1 VAATLIGV
9 FFVSIFEL
17 NAVCLRYIESSK
29 EAVAAIAAVQD
40 RSEVLRNSAFSDL
53 TTSSYVQGLLA
64 NPANA
69 SDYTQRMTEIV
80 QLSAYP
86 TPSTPNGVT
95 QFTRHTDGTV
105 SQDSTATDLGTT
117 LVKVSISQSWT
128 AVLGARSRSE
138 STTLIIANG
147 TKK

>member
-1 VAATLIGV
+1 MAATLIGV

-69 SDYTQRMTEIV
+69 SDYTQRMTEVV

-86 TPSTPNGVT
+86 TANGVT

>member
-69 SDYTQRMTEIV
+69 SDYTQRMTEVV

-86 TPSTPNGVT
+86 TANGVT

>member
-1 VAATLIGV
+1 MLAATLVGV

-40 RSEVLRNSAFSDL
+40 RSEVLRNSAFTDL

-69 SDYTQRMTEIV
+69 SDYTNKMTEVV

-86 TPSTPNGVT
+86 TANGVT

-105 SQDSTATDLGTT
+105 SLDSTATGLGTT
-117 LVKVSISQSWT
+117 LVQVSISQSWT
-128 AVLGARSRSE
+128 AVLGGRARSE
-138 STTLIIANG
+138 ATTMIVSNG

>member
-1 VAATLIGV
+1 MVAATLIGV

-69 SDYTQRMTEIV
+69 SDYTQRMTEVV

-86 TPSTPNGVT
+86 TANGVT